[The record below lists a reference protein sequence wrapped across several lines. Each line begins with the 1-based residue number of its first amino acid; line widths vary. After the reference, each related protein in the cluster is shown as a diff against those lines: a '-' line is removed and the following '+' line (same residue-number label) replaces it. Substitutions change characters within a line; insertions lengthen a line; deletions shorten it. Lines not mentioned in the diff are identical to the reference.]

1 MRARLLGVSFG
12 VSLLVFGATAATAQ
26 PNQPWMNSALSPD
39 ARADLVQAQMTR
51 DEELILVD
59 GYLGVAYPPG
69 FHGPIPAWLKPLLP
83 GAAGYVPGIARLGIP
98 ALTESDASLGVANGG
113 NMRPGDTAVALP
125 SSLLTAATYNPS
137 LAFESGAMVGRE
149 ARAKGFNVMLAGGV
163 NLAREPRNGRTFE
176 YAGEDPLLA
185 GIMVGD
191 SIKGIQS
198 QAIISTAKH
207 FAFNDQETARTVM
220 SVAMEEGEA
229 RESDLLA
236 FEIALERGDPGAIM
250 CSYNRYKNVY
260 ACENPYL
267 LNDVLRSDWGYKGFV
282 LSDWGAVHST
292 VAAVTAGLDQESSN
306 GSDARDFFGND
317 LREAIAKGEVPETRL
332 HQMVHRILRTMFAK
346 GLFDRPVVKS
356 PIDVY
361 GDLAVA
367 QKTAEEGIVLLRN
380 DANRKGGAL
389 LPLDPK
395 KRQKIVVIGGF
406 ADRGVLS
413 GGGSSQVHGI
423 GHSSA
428 MIVNLGGGRKVIG
441 GQTWQLPRETGVL
454 HATAPLAEIKKLA
467 PKARVGFVGGED
479 IAAAVAAAKK
489 ADVAI
494 VFAHQYMHEG
504 ADVID
509 LALPG
514 HQNELIAAVAAA
526 NPNTIVVLETGG
538 PVTMPW
544 LDSVAGVLEAWY
556 PGNGGG
562 AAIARIL
569 FGEVNP
575 SGKLPITFPLAES
588 QLPHPIITGQRP
600 DKKIIATTG
609 SPTAYDV
616 IYQEGARVGYRWFED
631 QKLTP
636 LFPFGYGLSY
646 TTFAYENLK
655 LTGATT
661 IKAEFDVRNTGTRPG
676 KTVAQVYVK
685 PPFDT
690 IRLIG
695 FEKVE
700 LAPGETKH
708 VTVYADRRLLAL
720 FDADANEWH
729 VAEGDYVVRLGGS
742 ATDRAAL
749 GTVHVM
755 AGTVKP

>member
-1 MRARLLGVSFG
+1 MRGRLFG
-12 VSLLVFGATAATAQ
+12 VALVCLTTGAIAQ
-26 PNQPWMNSALSPD
+26 PGQPWMNTALSPD
-39 ARADLVQAQMTR
+39 ARADLIQKEMTR
-51 DEELILVD
+51 DEMLVLVD
-59 GYLGVAYPPG
+59 GYLGVAYQKG
-69 FHGPIPAWLKPLLP
+69 FHDPIPAWMKPLLP
-83 GAAGYVPGIARLGIP
+83 GSAGFVPGIPRLGIP

-125 SSLLTAATYNPS
+125 SSLLTAATFNPS
-137 LAFESGAMVGRE
+137 VAFEGGAMIGRE

-176 YAGEDPLLA
+176 YVGEDPWLA
-185 GIMVGD
+185 GLIAGA

-198 QAIISTAKH
+198 QSIISTAKH

-220 SVAMEEGEA
+220 SVAMEEGDA

-236 FEIALERGDPGAIM
+236 FEIALEKGDPGAIM

-267 LNDVLRSDWGYKGFV
+267 LTDVLRSDWGYQGFV

-292 VAAVTAGLDQESSN
+292 EKAVNAGLDQESSN
-306 GSDARDFFGND
+306 GSDAIDFFGTP
-317 LREAIAKGEVPETRL
+317 LRDAVAKGTVPEARL
-332 HQMVHRILRTMFAK
+332 RQMVHRILRTMFAK
-346 GLFDRPVVKS
+346 GLFDRPVVKG

-367 QKTAEEGIVLLRN
+367 QKNAEEGIVLLKN
-380 DANRKGGAL
+380 EKAA
-389 LPLDPK
+389 LPLDPGK
-395 KRQKIVVIGGF
+395 KRQKIAVIGGF
-406 ADRGVLS
+406 ADKGVLS

-423 GHSSA
+423 GHTKDMHVS
-428 MIVNLGGGRKVIG
+428 LGGGTKVIG
-441 GQTWQLPRETGVL
+441 GTTWTLPRDTGVL
-454 HATAPLAEIKKLA
+454 HATAPLAEIKKMA
-467 PKARVGFVGGED
+467 PKARVSFTDGDD
-479 IAAAVAAAKK
+479 IAQAVAAAKK

-494 VFAHQYMHEG
+494 VFATQYMTEG
-504 ADVID
+504 VDVID

-514 HQNELIAAVAAA
+514 NQNALIEAVAAA

-544 LDSVAGVLEAWY
+544 LDRVAGVVEAWY
-556 PGNGGG
+556 PGNGGA

-575 SGKLPITFPLAES
+575 SGRLPVTFPLAES

-600 DKKIIATTG
+600 DRKIVGTSGT
-609 SPTAYDV
+609 PTAYDV
-616 IYQEGARVGYRWFED
+616 IYQEGSRVGYRWFED

-636 LFPFGYGLSY
+636 QFPFGYGLSY
-646 TTFAYENLK
+646 TSFAFENLK
-655 LTGATT
+655 LVGAST
-661 IKAEFDVRNTGTRPG
+661 IKAEFDVKNTGIRAG

-685 PPFDT
+685 PPFGPV
-690 IRLIG
+690 RLVG

-700 LAPGETKH
+700 LSPGESKH
-708 VTVYADRRLLAL
+708 VTLYADRRLIAM
-720 FDADANEWH
+720 FNADANQWN

-742 ATDRAAL
+742 ATDKAAV
-749 GTVHVM
+749 GTVHVN
-755 AGTVKP
+755 AGTVRP